1 MGKHRIQG
9 ISKIPLFH
17 TVAPAVSN
25 KVTIQYLPSQKVQ
38 RVFAFQKLKITVSN
52 RRARNTAS
60 FSKVRGFGCFLPL
73 LVSSFRKCDF
83 NYQPFLLSMAQTIT
97 FPAV

>member
-1 MGKHRIQG
+1 MGKDRIQG

-25 KVTIQYLPSQKVQ
+25 KVTIQYLPSQNVQ
-38 RVFAFQKLKITVSN
+38 CDFAFQKLKITASN
-52 RRARNTAS
+52 RRARNTRS
-60 FSKVRGFGCFLPL
+60 FSKGRGFGCPLPL

-83 NYQPFLLSMAQTIT
+83 NYQPFLLSMTQTLM